1 MHGWNATRTIN
12 STLPPATSDED
23 ETTAIPGAVLVSC
36 DGTPLC
42 GAIAIGEEPLQLG
55 RGTVGDVVIEDNRMS
70 RRHVRVAFDAAH
82 GRFVVEDL
90 GSRNGFT
97 LGITK
102 LAARSRSEAEPESV
116 LGLGNSLFLLVAD
129 IRPFRNE
136 GVTIANGHVIGPRL
150 RACYRQIELAAG
162 AGDTLHITG
171 ESGAGKEAAARAFHE
186 HGPTPHGPLIAVN
199 CAAIPEGVAERLL
212 FGARKGAFSGAS
224 DAEGYVQAAS
234 GGTLFLDEVGE
245 LDPNVQAKLLRV
257 LESRQ
262 VLPVGATRPQSVDI
276 RIVSAT
282 HRDLRVMVGQKR
294 FREDLFYRIARP
306 HVRLLPL
313 RERREEIPTLA
324 RLVVERTATGL
335 RPRTSLLA
343 ACMDRP
349 WPGNVRELLR
359 EIQDAT
365 SRARGEDA
373 TTVEERHL
381 EPSAGMPFTASA
393 VDEVPSTS
401 TSEPAPLPSR
411 DTIEAALR
419 DAGGQVQT
427 AARTLGL
434 HRNQLRR
441 WLARTG
447 LDPRSFI
454 DPR

>member
-1 MHGWNATRTIN
+1 
-12 STLPPATSDED
+12 
-23 ETTAIPGAVLVSC
+23 
-36 DGTPLC
+36 
-42 GAIAIGEEPLQLG
+42 
-55 RGTVGDVVIEDNRMS
+55 VV
-70 RRHVRVAFDAAH
+70 
-82 GRFVVEDL
+82 
-90 GSRNGFT
+90 
-97 LGITK
+97 
-102 LAARSRSEAEPESV
+102 
-116 LGLGNSLFLLVAD
+116 
-129 IRPFRNE
+129 
-136 GVTIANGHVIGPRL
+136 GPRL

-262 VLPVGATRPQSVDI
+262 VLPVGATRPQSVEI

-306 HVRLLPL
+306 HVRLPPL

-324 RLVVERTATGL
+324 RLVVDRTTAGL
-335 RPRTSLLA
+335 RLRTSLLA
-343 ACMDRP
+343 ACMERP

-365 SRARGEDA
+365 SRARGENSP
-373 TTVEERHL
+373 TVEERHL
-381 EPSAGMPFTASA
+381 EPSAGMPFTDETPVVSASER
-393 VDEVPSTS
+393 D
-401 TSEPAPLPSR
+401 EPAPLPPR
-411 DTIEAALR
+411 DAIEAALR

-441 WLARTG
+441 WLVRTG
-447 LDPRSFI
+447 VDPRSFA
-454 DPR
+454 